1 MKFADF
7 YDLIPKIKNMP
18 LPGQESHNKMAP
30 LIRTQLLKE
39 ENYKKKD
46 PRKAGVVCLFYPD
59 EHLHTKLLLILRKT
73 YNGVHSNQVGFP
85 GGKVELSDKNI
96 EETALRETWEEVG
109 VSPKKIQLVKKMS
122 EVYIPPSNFIVQPF
136 IGIAENELQFV
147 LQEDEVED
155 IIEVPFLDFMNDDM
169 LFEEN
174 LTTSYAKNIDVPA
187 FKLNDYTVW
196 GATAMML
203 SEVKEMFKK
212 LI

>member
-1 MKFADF
+1 MKFTDF

-30 LIRTQLLKE
+30 AIRVQELEKLKL
-39 ENYKKKD
+39 ENKN
-46 PRKAGVVCLFYPD
+46 PRKAGVISLFYPD
-59 EHLHTKLLLILRKT
+59 EALETRLLLILRKT

-109 VSPKKIQLVKKMS
+109 VSPKKIELVKQMS
-122 EVYIPPSNFIVQPF
+122 SVYIPPSNFLVQPF
-136 IGIAENELQFV
+136 IGVSTNNLVFTKQD
-147 LQEDEVED
+147 DEVEE
-155 IIEVPFLDFMNDDM
+155 IIEVLFTDFMDDTVV
-169 LFEEN
+169 FEES
-174 LTTSYAKNIDVPA
+174 LTTSYATNIEVPA

-212 LI
+212 LL

>member
-1 MKFADF
+1 MKFTDF

-30 LIRTQLLKE
+30 AIRVQELEKLKL
-39 ENYKKKD
+39 ENKN
-46 PRKAGVVCLFYPD
+46 PRKAGVISLFYPD
-59 EHLHTKLLLILRKT
+59 EALQTRLLLILRKT

-109 VSPKKIQLVKKMS
+109 VSPKKIELVKQMS
-122 EVYIPPSNFIVQPF
+122 SVYIPPSNFLVQPF
-136 IGIAENELQFV
+136 IGVSTNNLVFTKQD
-147 LQEDEVED
+147 DEVEE
-155 IIEVPFLDFMNDDM
+155 IIEVLFTDFMDDTVV
-169 LFEEN
+169 FEES
-174 LTTSYAKNIDVPA
+174 LTTSYATNIEVPA

-212 LI
+212 LL

>member
-136 IGIAENELQFV
+136 IGIAESELQFV